1 MPQNNY
7 KEFVFCTKCHHYPC
21 HCKKSEFIDMH
32 KRPDNN
38 YNTINNSNHN
48 NNCSTVQNESSSTQP
63 NPYSSN
69 SMYYNK
75 CCKKRPRRQNNKFNK
90 INCNTNNC
98 NINSCNSNRRR
109 GFCGISW
116 LLLFLF
122 FL

>member
-1 MPQNNY
+1 MPPNNY
-7 KEFVFCTKCHHYPC
+7 KEFVFCTKCHHYPF
-21 HCKKSEFIDMH
+21 H
-32 KRPDNN
+32 
-38 YNTINNSNHN
+38 
-48 NNCSTVQNESSSTQP
+48 
-63 NPYSSN
+63 
-69 SMYYNK
+69 
-75 CCKKRPRRQNNKFNK
+75 CKKRPRKQNNKFNK